1 MGVNEIRVLNH
12 SLSIMRDIDLSGS
25 ALYIKICLNTSA
37 TLIMNKCLNESCV
50 YSYRILAHSSTF
62 DVEIG

>member
-1 MGVNEIRVLNH
+1 MLPSMGVNEIRVLNH

-37 TLIMNKCLNESCV
+37 TLIMNKFPNEFVSIV
-50 YSYRILAHSSTF
+50 V
-62 DVEIG
+62 DQ